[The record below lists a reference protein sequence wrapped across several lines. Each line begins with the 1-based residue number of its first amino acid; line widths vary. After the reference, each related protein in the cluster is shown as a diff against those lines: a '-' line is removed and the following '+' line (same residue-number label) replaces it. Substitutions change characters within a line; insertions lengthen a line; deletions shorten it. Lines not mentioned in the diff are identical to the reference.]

1 MEFGLS
7 DEQRMLEDSVRGFLG
22 EKLSMERLRK
32 IAEIGGGF
40 DAALWEGLIEQGVVG
55 LLVPE
60 RFGGSGLG
68 LLDAAVVAES
78 LGYYAAPAPFP
89 ASLVMAPLALEAA
102 GTEAQQAE
110 WLPGIASGEAR
121 MSVAFAGGA
130 GQTGDASVQLEG
142 DRISGR
148 LIGALDGGAASHVLI
163 FLPDGRA
170 ALVDAHETGVDVD
183 VRRSLDRTRPIS
195 GWTVNNAK
203 AVILG
208 AANDARAVAGRVLDA
223 GRVILAADTL
233 GAAQSM
239 FDKALAYSKERVQFN
254 RVIGSFQGVKH
265 TLADLVTML
274 EPCRAMVWYAAHAQ
288 DAAPEEARIMALQ
301 AKAHLGEVGRE
312 VARLATEVHGGM
324 GFTDLLGLHY
334 WLKRIAFDRQMLG
347 APERCRQE
355 AAAVQGWLAAKFGP
369 VAAQTS

>member
-7 DEQRMLEDSVRGFLG
+7 DEQRMLDDSVRGFLG
-22 EKLSMERLRK
+22 EKLSIERLRK
-32 IAEIGGGF
+32 IAEIGTGF
-40 DAALWEGLIEQGVVG
+40 DAVLWEGLVEQGIVG

-60 RFGGSGLG
+60 RFGGSGLA

-78 LGYYAAPAPFP
+78 LGYYAAPVPFP
-89 ASLVMAPLALEAA
+89 ARLVMAPLALMAA
-102 GTEAQQAE
+102 GSEAQQAE
-110 WLPGIASGEAR
+110 WLPAIASGEAR
-121 MSVAFAGGA
+121 MSVAFAVGA
-130 GQTGDASVQLEG
+130 GQTGDASVQLDG

-148 LIGALDGGAASHVLI
+148 LTGALDSGVASHVLL

-170 ALVDAHETGVDVD
+170 VLVDAHETGVAID
-183 VRRSLDRTRPIS
+183 VRRSLDRTRPVS
-195 GWTVNNAK
+195 SCAFNNAK

-208 AANDARAVAGRVLDA
+208 ATNDARAVAARVLDA

-274 EPCRAMVWYAAHAQ
+274 EPCRAMVWYAAYAQ
-288 DAAPEEARIMALQ
+288 DASPEEARILALQ

-312 VARLATEVHGGM
+312 VARLATEVHGGI
-324 GFTDLLGLHY
+324 GFTELLGLHY
-334 WLKRIAFDRQMLG
+334 WLKRIAFNRQMLG

-355 AAAVQGWLAAKFGP
+355 AAAVQGWLAA
-369 VAAQTS
+369 

>member
-89 ASLVMAPLALEAA
+89 ASLVMAPLALVAA
-102 GTEAQQAE
+102 GSEAQQAE

-183 VRRSLDRTRPIS
+183 VRRSLDRTRPVS
-195 GWTVNNAK
+195 NWTVNNAK

-265 TLADLVTML
+265 TLADLVTSL

>member
-89 ASLVMAPLALEAA
+89 ASLVMAPLALVAA
-102 GTEAQQAE
+102 GSEAQQAE

-203 AVILG
+203 AIILG

-265 TLADLVTML
+265 TLADLVTSL

>member
-7 DEQRMLEDSVRGFLG
+7 DEQRMLEDSVRRFLG
-22 EKLSMERLRK
+22 EKLSIERLRK
-32 IAEIGGGF
+32 IAEIGTGF
-40 DAALWEGLIEQGVVG
+40 DAVLWEGLVEQGIVG

-60 RFGGSGLG
+60 RFGGSGLA

-78 LGYYAAPAPFP
+78 LGYYAAPVPFP
-89 ASLVMAPLALEAA
+89 ASLVMAPLALMAA
-102 GTEAQQAE
+102 GSEAQQAE
-110 WLPGIASGEAR
+110 WLPAIASGEAR
-121 MSVAFAGGA
+121 MSVAFAGGV
-130 GQTGDASVQLEG
+130 GQTGDASVQLDG

-148 LIGALDGGAASHVLI
+148 LTGALDSGVASHVLL

-170 ALVDAHETGVDVD
+170 VLVDAHETGVAID
-183 VRRSLDRTRPIS
+183 VRRSLDRTRPVS
-195 GWTVNNAK
+195 SCAFNNAK

-208 AANDARAVAGRVLDA
+208 ATNDARAVAARVLDA

-274 EPCRAMVWYAAHAQ
+274 EPCRAMVWYAAYAQ
-288 DAAPEEARIMALQ
+288 DASPEEARILALQ

-312 VARLATEVHGGM
+312 VARLATEVHGGI
-324 GFTDLLGLHY
+324 GFTELLGLHY
-334 WLKRIAFDRQMLG
+334 WLKRIAFNRQMLG
-347 APERCRQE
+347 AHERCRQE
-355 AAAVQGWLAAKFGP
+355 AAAVQGWLAA
-369 VAAQTS
+369 